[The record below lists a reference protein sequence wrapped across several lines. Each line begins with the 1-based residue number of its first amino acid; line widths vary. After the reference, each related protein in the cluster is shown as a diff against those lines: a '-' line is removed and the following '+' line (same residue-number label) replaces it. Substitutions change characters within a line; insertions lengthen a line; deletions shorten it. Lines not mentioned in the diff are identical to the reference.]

1 MSLKP
6 IEMREVVIEEI
17 TRRMENDE
25 SIFFISADIGAR
37 KLDYLREHFA
47 DRFINIG
54 IAEQNLINVSAGL
67 ALEGYNVYAYAI
79 SSFVTTRCYEQI
91 RVNLSIMSQVRE
103 MNVNI
108 IGVGAGYSYT
118 MSGPT
123 HQALEDISIIRTL
136 PNMEIISPSDWVSS
150 QAFVD
155 YSLNVKSPKYIRLD
169 SVPLKQIYQHVS
181 DIHIEKG
188 FNELL
193 RGDKVCIISTGYMT
207 HKAIL
212 VAEKLSKE
220 NISVGL
226 IDIFLLRGFDEKS
239 LESALTPYSNL
250 VTIEEGF
257 VNKGGLDALINSFI
271 QEFNLSIKLESVGI
285 SDHYSFHIGSRDSM
299 HEINNMSVESIIK
312 RIKLY

>member
-1 MSLKP
+1 MKP
-6 IEMREVVIEEI
+6 IEMREVVIEKI
-17 TRRMENDE
+17 TQRMENDE
-25 SIFFISADIGAR
+25 SIIFISADIGAR

-67 ALEGYNVYAYAI
+67 ALEGYNVYAYGI
-79 SSFVTTRCYEQI
+79 SSFITTRCYEQI
-91 RVNLSIMSQVRE
+91 RVNLSILSQVRK
-103 MNVNI
+103 MNVNL
-108 IGVGAGYSYT
+108 IGVGCGYSYA

-123 HQALEDISIIRTL
+123 HQALEDISIIHAL
-136 PNMEIISPSDWVSS
+136 PNMEIISPSDWVCS
-150 QAFVD
+150 QSLVD
-155 YSLNVKSPKYIRLD
+155 YSLNVKGPKYIRLD
-169 SVPLKQIYQHVS
+169 SVPLKQIYQRVS

-193 RGDKVCIISTGYMT
+193 KGDNVCIISTGYMT

-239 LESALTPYSNL
+239 LEKALMPYSNL

-257 VNKGGLDALINSFI
+257 VNKGGLDSIMNSFI
-271 QEFNLSIKLESVGI
+271 REFNMSIKLENFGI
-285 SDHYSFHIGSRDSM
+285 NDNYSFHIGSRDSM
-299 HEINNMSVESIIK
+299 HKINNMSVENIIK